1 MADTYVT
8 TTDPV
13 LDMFFR
19 IGAIR
24 GRSSTA
30 VQLFAEAYRC
40 YPELAVRC
48 ALWSRDVREG
58 AGEREH
64 FRQILRWLE
73 ENAPEVLPRL
83 IPMVPK
89 LGRWDDLL
97 VFDNIARAA
106 PMIASALDDGDG
118 LCAKWMPRKGK
129 VAMKLAGLMGYTPR
143 NWRKMLVRLSNTVEQ
158 SMCAR
163 QWDDINFE
171 HVPSVAAIRYRNAFN
186 KHQGERY
193 GEYLNQTVK
202 GERKVNTGAITPVDV
217 LAPLV
222 QSLCVGCYTYG
233 HGRTLS
239 DMEVNQIIGQWSQM
253 KNTLATSPGILPIVD
268 SSGSMDKK
276 ISNSVRSIDVSVALG
291 IYVAEKQDGPFSGLV
306 MTFSA
311 DPEFINIRGE
321 DLPSKVALVG
331 NSNWGMNTNIERAFR
346 CILDTAVANKVMAEE
361 MPRML
366 LIISD
371 MEFDSATRGP
381 YGYEPGQRVTAM
393 DMVRTEYAN
402 AGYEPPVVVFWNVDS
417 RHANLPALDNERGV
431 VLVSGY
437 SPQILESVLT
447 LDPKSVTPKAVMLR
461 TLTKDR
467 YDWNNTVALYA

>member
-1 MADTYVT
+1 MSFRDAALRVNEPLGRTENMADTYVT

-30 VQLFAEAYRC
+30 VQLFDEAYR
-40 YPELAVRC
+40 YDPDLAVRC

-73 ENAPEVLPRL
+73 ENEPHVLSRV
-83 IPMVPK
+83 IPMVPE

-97 VFDNIARAA
+97 VFSNLSLVT
-106 PMIASALDDGDG
+106 PLIASALADFDG

-163 QWDDINFE
+163 RWDDINFE

-217 LAPLV
+217 LAPMV
-222 QSLCVGCYTYG
+222 QCLFRGWSTRLQE
-233 HGRTLS
+233 LS
-239 DMEVNQIIGQWSQM
+239 DTEVTQITGQWNQM
-253 KNTLATSPGILPIVD
+253 RNTVKCSPGILPVVD
-268 SSGSMDKK
+268 ASGSMDKN
-276 ISNSVRSIDVSVALG
+276 ISGSIRSIDIAVSLG
-291 IYVAEKQDGPFSGLV
+291 IYVADKQDGPFSGLV
-306 MTFSA
+306 MTFDALLLS
-311 DPEFINIRGE
+311 FINIRGRLE
-321 DLPSKVALVG
+321 PTGVRLPWLPP
-331 NSNWGMNTNIERAFR
+331 I
-346 CILDTAVANKVMAEE
+346 
-361 MPRML
+361 
-366 LIISD
+366 
-371 MEFDSATRGP
+371 
-381 YGYEPGQRVTAM
+381 
-393 DMVRTEYAN
+393 RT
-402 AGYEPPVVVFWNVDS
+402 
-417 RHANLPALDNERGV
+417 GV
-431 VLVSGY
+431 
-437 SPQILESVLT
+437 
-447 LDPKSVTPKAVMLR
+447 
-461 TLTKDR
+461 
-467 YDWNNTVALYA
+467 